1 MMELG
6 WNYDKEQDNLAA
18 DIKEA
23 ERERI
28 ILQGIINL
36 RECQQSE
43 TFIIEVLMAFFSMEE
58 EEASEFYERALAY
71 EKEVIL

>member
-6 WNYDKEQDNLAA
+6 WNYDREQDNLAA

-58 EEASEFYERALAY
+58 TEASEFYERALAY